1 MRRSR
6 SRDADDAVD
15 TIELHLTG
23 LSATLRALSHAAK
36 QLRRDGGV
44 DDAAASRFLRAVGSA
59 ERFRRDFDA
68 VCALADDA
76 PAFDDDCDGGEDAKE
91 ETLVERLKPVLLRA
105 DAEDAEDGDA
115 PLVRARGWSSDD
127 DGERPRAPKG
137 AALNRGES
145 YDEMGELPA
154 MPTFGHQKHHEG
166 PSHARSS
173 FRPPRASRTAAAA
186 RISVNLRAAHLPQLH
201 DAELEAPGPPAGG
214 LPPRGSM
221 VRWGGGS
228 QGAPLSHHASK
239 KRQRRLSSVDEEQRR
254 FAGRVREAF
263 GQRTGATKASDVEEI
278 MTSLGRTAPKRL
290 LDHALSALGFDERQS
305 LDEQAVVDVC
315 LIIEKRRAR
324 AVVDR
329 CKRHSADLMHVSG
342 NDDFVRVVGTTYE
355 GYCGAPL
362 NLPTSPTVQMFD
374 LFIMVIL
381 LYVFVSLPLCL
392 AFDRI
397 NARLKWVNLACDC
410 FFMLD
415 IAKNLNT
422 GFVDEHGTIIMERRQ
437 VFYNYLKTW
446 LVIDL
451 SSSIP
456 ITEILEIAG
465 SSGSSYLRSTKSLR
479 MLRLIRMTKLL
490 KLLRASQLVNKVRNL
505 WIETLEYYRVHVS
518 DSSVKLLRLFA
529 MMLTLSHWGSCLMF
543 ILLKSYNY
551 PRQAWAVRWKLV
563 RHESGVP
570 LVSVAHCYSW
580 GIYKSLLLVV
590 GTAFQEFPS
599 AQICYDTQGWC
610 LVESWMTLAGLF
622 LGCFFNAA
630 VVSTITAIIVNSNV
644 STQEFEEQLLR
655 TNEYMRS
662 LHLPTELRDRIR
674 EYYFHRWSEGKIFDE
689 TLILERL
696 NPELCTEILF
706 YKIRELVPKVP
717 LLRTSGKRFP
727 ELLAASMEPQVFVAG
742 DIVVTE
748 GETGNTMYFIDKGLC
763 EIFLEA
769 AGNEVVRVLADGCF
783 FGEAACLL
791 KVKRTATIRCK
802 HIMSVYGVDGDTVQV
817 ALSDYP
823 DVGAYLERVA
833 RKRIARLDALRVNS
847 AMEPGAPGLDEDDDE
862 DMRTPLF
869 QSIANR
875 ATALD
880 PDRGLGGMIRRTTQ
894 VLKGAGAKKV
904 DAYAPDAS
912 DFKTAPDG

>member
-1 MRRSR
+1 MRRPR

-15 TIELHLTG
+15 TMELHLTG

-59 ERFRRDFDA
+59 ERLRRDFDA

-76 PAFDDDCDGGEDAKE
+76 PAFEEDDCDGGEDAKE

-105 DAEDAEDGDA
+105 DAEDAEDD
-115 PLVRARGWSSDD
+115 
-127 DGERPRAPKG
+127 
-137 AALNRGES
+137 
-145 YDEMGELPA
+145 
-154 MPTFGHQKHHEG
+154 
-166 PSHARSS
+166 
-173 FRPPRASRTAAAA
+173 
-186 RISVNLRAAHLPQLH
+186 
-201 DAELEAPGPPAGG
+201 
-214 LPPRGSM
+214 
-221 VRWGGGS
+221 
-228 QGAPLSHHASK
+228 GAPL
-239 KRQRRLSSVDEEQRR
+239 RQRRLSSVDEEQRR

-263 GQRTGATKASDVEEI
+263 GQRTGATKASDVEAL
-278 MTSLGRTAPKRL
+278 MTALGRTAPKRL
-290 LDHALSALGFDERQS
+290 VDHALSALGFDERQS
-305 LDEQAVVDVC
+305 LDEQAVVDLC

-342 NDDFVRVVGTTYE
+342 NDDF
-355 GYCGAPL
+355 
-362 NLPTSPTVQMFD
+362 MFD

-410 FFMLD
+410 CFMID

-451 SSSIP
+451 SSSIQRSIP

-465 SSGSSYLRSTKSLR
+465 SSGSGSSYLRSTKSLR

-563 RHESGVP
+563 RHDSGVP

-748 GETGNTMYFIDKGLC
+748 GETGNTMYFIDKG
-763 EIFLEA
+763 
-769 AGNEVVRVLADGCF
+769 V
-783 FGEAACLL
+783 
-791 KVKRTATIRCK
+791 VKRTATIRCK

>member
-15 TIELHLTG
+15 TMELHLTG

-59 ERFRRDFDA
+59 ERLRRDFDA

-105 DAEDAEDGDA
+105 DAEDAEDDGA
-115 PLVRARGWSSDD
+115 PLVRASGWSSDD
-127 DGERPRAPKG
+127 DGERSRAPKG

-173 FRPPRASRTAAAA
+173 FRPPRASRRRPRAHL
-186 RISVNLRAAHLPQLH
+186 RRAAL
-201 DAELEAPGPPAGG
+201 AP
-214 LPPRGSM
+214 R
-221 VRWGGGS
+221 V
-228 QGAPLSHHASK
+228 Q

-278 MTSLGRTAPKRL
+278 MTALGRTAPKRL

-305 LDEQAVVDVC
+305 LDEQAVVDLC

-410 FFMLD
+410 CFMID

-465 SSGSSYLRSTKSLR
+465 SSGSGSSYLRSTKSLR

-563 RHESGVP
+563 RHDAGVP

-763 EIFLEA
+763 EIFL
-769 AGNEVVRVLADGCF
+769 R
-783 FGEAACLL
+783 
-791 KVKRTATIRCK
+791 
-802 HIMSVYGVDGDTVQV
+802 
-817 ALSDYP
+817 P
-823 DVGAYLERVA
+823 
-833 RKRIARLDALRVNS
+833 
-847 AMEPGAPGLDEDDDE
+847 
-862 DMRTPLF
+862 
-869 QSIANR
+869 R
-875 ATALD
+875 AT
-880 PDRGLGGMIRRTTQ
+880 R
-894 VLKGAGAKKV
+894 
-904 DAYAPDAS
+904 S
-912 DFKTAPDG
+912 